1 MTAFLLALLA
11 YFLGS
16 VPVGLLVSRWAKG
29 IDIREHGSGN
39 IGTTNV
45 LRTIG
50 IGWAALVFA
59 IDAAKGALPVLFGQS
74 LGVSPGGLAVAAF
87 LAVAGHNWSIFL
99 RFRGGKGVATTLG
112 ALAALAPLAAVG
124 AAMVWVFV
132 VLVSGYASL
141 GSMTGLAATGP
152 LLALLGTPREFVW
165 LGLALAA
172 VAVYQHRANIGRL
185 VQGKELRILPRSKSS
200 VPDRNQ

>member
-1 MTAFLLALLA
+1 MTAFLVALLA

-59 IDAAKGALPVLFGQS
+59 LDAAKGALPILFGRS
-74 LGVSPGGLAVAAF
+74 LGLGPGGLAVAAF

-185 VQGKELRILPRSKSS
+185 LQGKELRILPRSKAS
-200 VPDRNQ
+200 VPDRDQ

>member
-1 MTAFLLALLA
+1 MTAFLVALLA

-59 IDAAKGALPVLFGQS
+59 LDAAKGALPIL
-74 LGVSPGGLAVAAF
+74 LGRGLGLGPGGLAMAAF

-124 AAMVWVFV
+124 AAMVWIFV
-132 VLVSGYASL
+132 VLASGYASL

-152 LLALLGTPREFVW
+152 LLALLGTPREYVW

-185 VQGKELRILPRSKSS
+185 LQGKELRILPRSKAS
-200 VPDRNQ
+200 VPDRDQ